1 MIDFKNINI
10 MVGIAALFSTVS
22 INSYGEGV
30 KEISKIQ
37 KERKY
42 RLESEEKIYSVL
54 TPIEKIVPENFR
66 GYKEYDEYAHSLM
79 MSTSSQI
86 FLTNDVGNNFVI
98 YMIPHHEAA
107 IVSSIG
113 VLKYTVDGKI
123 KELAERIIEV
133 QKKEVEMMQTLL
145 EEGELRGNENPE
157 FLRKIHSI
165 NMEKINV
172 DFYNSLGNN
181 SEDISEYYLRSMIP
195 HHEIALEMAKEYLK
209 YGSNQELIKLAQKI
223 LLAQEEEIKEIEILL
238 KNREKAGG

>member
-22 INSYGEGV
+22 INSYGDGV

-54 TPIEKIVPENFR
+54 TPIEKVVPENFR

-145 EEGELRGNENPE
+145 EEGELRGNENTE
-157 FLRKIHSI
+157 FLKKIQNI
-165 NMEKINV
+165 NMEKMNV

>member
-22 INSYGEGV
+22 INSYGDGV

-54 TPIEKIVPENFR
+54 TPIEKVVPENFR

-145 EEGELRGNENPE
+145 EEGELRGNENTE
-157 FLRKIHSI
+157 FLKKIQNI
-165 NMEKINV
+165 NMEKMNV
-172 DFYNSLGNN
+172 NFYNSLGNN

>member
-22 INSYGEGV
+22 INSYGDGV

-54 TPIEKIVPENFR
+54 TPIEKVVPENFR

-145 EEGELRGNENPE
+145 EEGELRGNENTE
-157 FLRKIHSI
+157 FLKKIQNI
-165 NMEKINV
+165 NMEKMNV

-181 SEDISEYYLRSMIP
+181 SKDISEYYLRSMIP

>member
-22 INSYGEGV
+22 INSYGDGV

-54 TPIEKIVPENFR
+54 TPIEKVVPENFR

-145 EEGELRGNENPE
+145 EEGELRGNENTE
-157 FLRKIHSI
+157 FLKKIQNI

-172 DFYNSLGNN
+172 NFYNSLGNN

-223 LLAQEEEIKEIEILL
+223 LLAQ
-238 KNREKAGG
+238 

>member
-22 INSYGEGV
+22 INSYGDGV

-54 TPIEKIVPENFR
+54 TPIEKVVPENFR

-145 EEGELRGNENPE
+145 EEGELRGNENTE
-157 FLRKIHSI
+157 FLKKIQNI
-165 NMEKINV
+165 NMEKMNV
-172 DFYNSLGNN
+172 DYYNSLGNN